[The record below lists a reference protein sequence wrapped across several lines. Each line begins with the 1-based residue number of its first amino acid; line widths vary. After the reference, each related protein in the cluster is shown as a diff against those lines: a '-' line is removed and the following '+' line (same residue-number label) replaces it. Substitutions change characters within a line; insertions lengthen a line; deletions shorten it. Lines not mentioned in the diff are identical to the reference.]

1 MNNSEALMTKR
12 PRMLKRISQQDIARE
27 ANVSRVTVSLVLA
40 GKDQTSEETRKR
52 VLEVAN
58 RLKYR
63 PNLLVQGMQS
73 GRTGTIGMIMP
84 PSMHFRTEIDRGFHD
99 DLVKSELVP
108 IHLCT
113 HHRPESKATEQ
124 AQIHHLIARRVD
136 GVTIY

>member
-1 MNNSEALMTKR
+1 MPKREANFR
-12 PRMLKRISQQDIARE
+12 RVSQQDIARE

-73 GRTGTIGMIMP
+73 GRTGVVGLLTP
-84 PSMHFRTEIDRGFHD
+84 PSTFFHSQIARGVHD
-99 DLVKSELVP
+99 ELVKNDFVP
-108 IHLCT
+108 IQLFT
-113 HHRPESKATEQ
+113 HSAPEGKSTELT
-124 AQIHHLIARRVD
+124 QIHRLVD
-136 GVTIY
+136 R